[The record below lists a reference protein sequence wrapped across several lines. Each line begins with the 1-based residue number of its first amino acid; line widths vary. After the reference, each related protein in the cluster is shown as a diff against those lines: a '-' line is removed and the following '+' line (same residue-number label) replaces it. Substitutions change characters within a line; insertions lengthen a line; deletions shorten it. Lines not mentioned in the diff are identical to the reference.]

1 MDNVK
6 KMIAYLEHLD
16 TNLYTNYM
24 DQENATFQ
32 IYREETCDG
41 YEVFVAKYATDKN
54 TYVNRDIHYYDM
66 QLCELVVEKLQE
78 GESVYI
84 DDDLFVD
91 CYVEDRLA
99 DEYDEWQEELEDEK
113 EEDDY
118 KGANED

>member
-1 MDNVK
+1 MDNDK

-24 DQENATFQ
+24 DQENASFQ
-32 IYREETCDG
+32 IYREETADG

-66 QLCELVVEKLQE
+66 QFCDLVVEKLQE

-91 CYVEDRLA
+91 CYIEDRLA
-99 DEYDEWQEELEDEK
+99 VEYDEWQEELEDEK
-113 EEDDY
+113 EENDY
-118 KGANED
+118 KGADED